1 MWGGPKEAGGGE
13 KRKINEIDRREKR
26 ILNSRLEDDDDD
38 DDDEHG
44 QGKPGQSTTSTKR
57 NTRATDFN
65 TAFDGPAG
73 ASSFG
78 MQTTRRFHHVA
89 VFTTKEGRACTRQS
103 TQF

>member
-26 ILNSRLEDDDDD
+26 ILNSRLEDDDD

-78 MQTTRRFHHVA
+78 IQTTRRFHHVA